1 MLNCFLRRYLSDET
15 PRVLFANAHG
25 SAPAS
30 GVSVARTNGSITA
43 LKIVAPPS
51 PGNLAGLVRVEISF
65 PGSAKGCV
73 DWFEYSNSD
82 AEFTIELAPKQ
93 PFGFIS
99 DTREQPSFYIT
110 VPSFGGSQQQQGRG
124 GAVIAHFGH
133 IAATMGN
140 TSSSHV
146 LVPERDGVTSLGIRV
161 PVLSELVDID
171 QGAFSVPTTS
181 VFLFIFFIFYF
192 VNLFL
197 V

>member
-1 MLNCFLRRYLSDET
+1 LLLLKCFLRRYLSDEI
-15 PRVLFANAHG
+15 PQVLFVNAHG

-43 LKIVAPPS
+43 LEIVAPPS
-51 PGNLAGLVRVEISF
+51 PGDLAGLVRVEISF
-65 PGSAKGCV
+65 PGSAKRCV
-73 DWFEYSNSD
+73 DWFEYSNPD

-99 DTREQPSFYIT
+99 DTREQHSFYIT

-140 TSSSHV
+140 TSSSHII
-146 LVPERDGVTSLGIRV
+146 VPERDGVTSLGIRV
-161 PVLSELVDID
+161 PGLSELVDID
-171 QGAFSVPTTS
+171 QGAYSVPTT
-181 VFLFIFFIFYF
+181 FCFYF
-192 VNLFL
+192 LIF
-197 V
+197 

>member
-1 MLNCFLRRYLSDET
+1 LLLLKCFLRRYLSDET
-15 PRVLFANAHG
+15 PQVLFANAHG

-30 GVSVARTNGSITA
+30 GVSVGRTNGSITA
-43 LKIVAPPS
+43 LEIIAPPS
-51 PGNLAGLVRVEISF
+51 PGGLAGLVRVEISF

-82 AEFTIELAPKQ
+82 ADFTIELAPKQ

-124 GAVIAHFGH
+124 AVIAHFGH

-146 LVPERDGVTSLGIRV
+146 IVPERDGVTSLGIRV
-161 PVLSELVDID
+161 PALSELVDID
-171 QGAFSVPTTS
+171 QGAYSVPTMS
-181 VFLFIFFIFYF
+181 VFLFCFFLILLIYSWF
-192 VNLFL
+192 
-197 V
+197 